1 VGGVT
6 TSSIC
11 RWGYKLLAL
20 TCTSKPVGSS
30 LRSVERLTLETR
42 GGCLR
47 VKFKI
52 WSRNIPETPI
62 FAVFRTNPSLGL
74 EGALGASSSQVAPQ
88 QIMCTVRSL
97 HQQRSRRSL
106 QKSNLAF
113 FFLSKW
119 APFPV
124 TNLPPIE
131 HQFAVLRAPRTTEQ
145 RTDRDHL
152 FNPINTIPSTNHRQ
166 RDRIQ
171 QSSTAVPFRSSST
184 RESLNTEI
192 DANTDPQ

>member
-1 VGGVT
+1 VSNSKSGAGTYLRLQFLQYFERTRVWVWKA
-6 TSSIC
+6 
-11 RWGYKLLAL
+11 RWGLHHLK
-20 TCTSKPVGSS
+20 
-30 LRSVERLTLETR
+30 
-42 GGCLR
+42 
-47 VKFKI
+47 
-52 WSRNIPETPI
+52 
-62 FAVFRTNPSLGL
+62 
-74 EGALGASSSQVAPQ
+74 
-88 QIMCTVRSL
+88 SL